1 MFPNLFKKFKKA
13 LQQIQNEK
21 QMGIQPNVNK
31 EILKPKLKPVDDFKE
46 KNTGFIIPNYDKQGD
61 RIEKLGI

>member
-1 MFPNLFKKFKKA
+1 
-13 LQQIQNEK
+13 
-21 QMGIQPNVNK
+21 MGIQPNVNK